1 MKMIE
6 AIIQPDKLDSV
17 KKEIRETGISK
28 MTVFRVKG
36 CGKQMGYTESYRG
49 QTHKVNLLQKV
60 CIRIAVNKDFVQKTI
75 DAIVKAARSGEI
87 GDGKIFVQPLD
98 RCIRI
103 RTGEEGE
110 EAIG

>member
-6 AIIQPDKLDSV
+6 VIIQPDRLDYV
-17 KKEIRETGISK
+17 KEELHKEGISK

-60 CIRIAVNKDFVQKTI
+60 CIRVAVNEEFVQKTI
-75 DAIVKAARSGEI
+75 DAIIKGARSGNI
-87 GDGKIFVQPLD
+87 GDGKIFVQPLEQ
-98 RCIRI
+98 CIRI
-103 RTGEEGE
+103 RTGEESE
-110 EAIG
+110 KAIG